1 MRNVFHNLGGAP
13 IGNFRQLINSFVFFF
28 GLYEYEGLF
37 SDPSE
42 WRLLKRQTSTHV
54 NYDFVFILFLRNW
67 GQFHQKINID
77 RKVAWLSI
85 NFRNTGTNTKL
96 SPFSEKVK
104 KHVVIDYSGA
114 YESHFRITKC
124 TQCDD
129 NYMQT
134 TLNFLIFQA
143 NKMTFRN
150 RYQAV
155 IYYFM

>member
-1 MRNVFHNLGGAP
+1 MWNVFHNLGGAL
-13 IGNFRQLINSFVFFF
+13 IGNFRQYWWIHSYFFWTLWIRRFVFWAVWVKTAKKTDFNPRELWF
-28 GLYEYEGLF
+28 CLYLVIMKLGTV
-37 SDPSE
+37 SS
-42 WRLLKRQTSTHV
+42 K
-54 NYDFVFILFLRNW
+54 
-67 GQFHQKINID
+67 NID

-85 NFRNTGTNTKL
+85 NFRNAGTKTKL
-96 SPFSEKVK
+96 SAISEKGK
-104 KHVVIDYSGA
+104 KHDVVDYSGA

-143 NKMTFRN
+143 SKMTFRDC
-150 RYQAV
+150 YQAV